1 MHKRHCIFLHSDT
14 YSGPPQLF
22 LDSPNTMVA
31 TADTL
36 NMTCYVGGVSENM
49 STLQLLREKVVI
61 SDATLEVVN
70 YAKHKFSMSSAS
82 FGSYMCE
89 LLLDGNSSYFSSA
102 VRITGTYWTCQIK
115 GRLISLF
122 TPRCYRRKL
131 HSVFRR

>member
-1 MHKRHCIFLHSDT
+1 
-14 YSGPPQLF
+14 
-22 LDSPNTMVA
+22 MVA

-61 SDATLEVVN
+61 SVATLEVVN
-70 YAKHKFSMSSAS
+70 YAKHKFSMSPSAS

-122 TPRCYRRKL
+122 TPLCYRRKL